1 MSTLEHADP
10 GARPADRQAGRP
22 PGRPAGRPAGQRVA
36 AVDVVRGLLLVVIV
50 VSGSLVEPPAWF
62 DHAPWAGVHL
72 LDLVFP
78 SFVLLMGVGL
88 GFACAR
94 GVQLS
99 RLPRRVL
106 VLLAAGL
113 VYNAAVQWARLGTV
127 DLDQLR
133 WTGVL
138 QVFALVT
145 LVISLVHLV
154 VRGWVAWTGA
164 ALALAAAH
172 TWLLARWAATCPG
185 GELTPACNPS
195 LGLDPALLPA
205 RHLYWQMDAGH
216 DPEGLVAVLG
226 ACATAA
232 AGVAAAHA
240 LRGRPATP
248 DGSTARAAAPGPV
261 GRALAAAGLVGQ
273 GVLPAAVRLVVVA
286 AVLVAGAR
294 VASLWVPPMK
304 RLWTAPFGLSVAAGV
319 VALVAVVHLLVDA
332 PWVQQRRA
340 RGPAAPAGGRGG
352 ARRRAGGGTSG
363 GPAAAAGAAA
373 AVRGL
378 REPFVALGRNSLLVY
393 VASEVLAAFLL
404 LRPLRA
410 DPALEPSH
418 AQSLAEGLAWVGS
431 PQLGLSA
438 ALLAGWWLLALL
450 LHRRRWYLRA

>member
-1 MSTLEHADP
+1 MSTPEPAAP
-10 GARPADRQAGRP
+10 QPAAR
-22 PGRPAGRPAGQRVA
+22 QRVA

-62 DHAPWAGVHL
+62 DHAPWAGAHP

-88 GFACAR
+88 GFACSR

-154 VRGWVAWTGA
+154 VRGWVAWTA
-164 ALALAAAH
+164 VALAFAAGH
-172 TWLLARWAATCPG
+172 TWLLARWAAACPG
-185 GELTPACNPS
+185 GELAPACNPS
-195 LGLDPALLPA
+195 LGLDTALLPA

-226 ACATAA
+226 ACVTAA

-240 LRGRPATP
+240 LRGRRATP
-248 DGSTARAAAPGPV
+248 DDQAPGEPPAAGPV
-261 GRALAAAGLVGQ
+261 GGGLVGRGLAAAGLVGS
-273 GVLPAAVRLVVVA
+273 GVVPAAARLVVVA
-286 AVLVAGAR
+286 AVLAGAGR
-294 VASLWVPPMK
+294 AASLWVPPVK
-304 RLWTAPFGLSVAAGV
+304 RLWTAPFGLSVAALV
-319 VALVAVVHLLVDA
+319 IALVAVVHLLVDA
-332 PWVQQRRA
+332 PWVEQRRA
-340 RGPAAPAGGRGG
+340 RGPAA
-352 ARRRAGGGTSG
+352 
-363 GPAAAAGAAA
+363 AAVAAGALRA
-373 AVRGL
+373 L

-393 VASEVLAAFLL
+393 VGSEVLAAVLL

-410 DPALEPSH
+410 DPAIEPSH
-418 AQSLAEGLAWVGS
+418 AQSLADRLAWLGS
-431 PQLGLSA
+431 PQIGLSA
-438 ALLAGWWLLALL
+438 ALLAAWWLLALL